1 MDKDII
7 EYCIKTISFINN
19 DSNDYEKIIGHLLK
33 EIKENDLVY
42 INRNKKWYKY
52 DKNKKKWDEY
62 NFKIVLSKTTEFYE
76 FFDDIMIKYLDNE
89 NKTLNTNNKKRF
101 KRTSKNI
108 ALHIFEQKINM
119 DKLYKY
125 CCKFFSINEEV

>member
-19 DSNDYEKIIGHLLK
+19 DPNDYEKIIGNLLK
-33 EIKENDLVY
+33 ELKENDLVY

-52 DKNKKKWDEY
+52 DKNQKKWDEF
-62 NFKIVLSKTTEFYE
+62 NFKIVLSKTTELYE
-76 FFDDIMIKYLDNE
+76 FFDDIMIKYLDSE
-89 NKTLNTNNKKRF
+89 NRTLNTNNKQRF

-108 ALHIFEQKINM
+108 ALHIYEQKINM
-119 DKLYKY
+119 NDLYNH